1 MCKHGA
7 GGKSAFGL
15 RFLVLDCVAA
25 VKGGARMCETV
36 ISIQDVSYAYALAN
50 GEETHALRGV
60 SLDIAR
66 GSFIAIIGHNGS
78 GKSTLAK
85 MLNGLLTP
93 DAGKVTIMGMNTS
106 DEALTWRIRQ
116 CAGLVFQNPD
126 NQLVTTIVEED
137 VAFGPENLGV
147 PPQEIRERV
156 DHALASV
163 GMQAFAKSAPHMLSG
178 GQKQRVA
185 IAGVLAM
192 EPQILVLDES
202 TAMLDPK
209 GRAEVLQAVQNL
221 RRERQMTV
229 VWITHFMD
237 EAAIADRVVV
247 MDAGRIV
254 MDDTPRVIFSRVSE
268 LEDIALDVPMASKI
282 AQLLQEAGVDLGCMP
297 VGMQD
302 LAEAVCRYRSNT

>member
-1 MCKHGA
+1 
-7 GGKSAFGL
+7 
-15 RFLVLDCVAA
+15 
-25 VKGGARMCETV
+25 MCETA

-50 GEETHALRGV
+50 GKETHALRGV

-66 GSFIAIIGHNGS
+66 GSFVAIIGHNGS

-93 DAGKVTIMGMNTS
+93 DNGRVIVMGMDTA
-106 DEALTWRIRQ
+106 DEAMTWRIRQ

-147 PPQEIRERV
+147 PPQEIRARV
-156 DHALASV
+156 DRALTSV
-163 GMQAFAKSAPHMLSG
+163 GMQRFAKSAPHMLSG

-192 EPQILVLDES
+192 EPQILILDES

-209 GRAEVLQAVQNL
+209 GREEVLQAVQNL

-237 EAAIADRVVV
+237 EAAVADRVVV
-247 MDAGRIV
+247 MDAGRVV
-254 MDDTPRVIFSRVSE
+254 MDDAPRAVFSRVE
-268 LEDIALDVPMASKI
+268 ALERIALDVPMASKI
-282 AQLLQEAGVDLGCMP
+282 TQLLREAGVELDHMP
-297 VGMQD
+297 IGMQD